1 MAFAAI
7 LDACV
12 LYPFSLRDTLLR
24 LAERELYDAHWSEA
38 ILAEMTRNLIAN
50 RVMPADSAHRIARLM
65 REAFDDAT
73 VPAEPIAQLEP
84 SMTNHPKDRHVLAA
98 AVVAHAGVI
107 VTSNVRDFPADTCR
121 PLGVEAVHPDDFL
134 QILYAKDRAQVLHA
148 VRQQAED
155 LTHPPASLDELLNM
169 LSKTVPVFAAMIRED
184 IKGRPDTCRT

>member
-38 ILAEMTRNLIAN
+38 ILDEMTRNLIAN
-50 RVMPADSAHRIARLM
+50 HVMPADSAHRIARLM
-65 REAFDDAT
+65 RDAFDDAT
-73 VPAEPIAQLEP
+73 VPAEPIARLEP

-98 AVVAHAGVI
+98 AVVAHAEVI
-107 VTSNVRDFPADTCR
+107 VTSNVRDFLAEACR

-134 QILYAKDRAQVLHA
+134 QILYAKDRTLVLDA
-148 VRQQAED
+148 LRQQAGD
-155 LTHPPASLDELLNM
+155 LTHPPIRPDELLDM
-169 LSKTVPVFAAMIRED
+169 LGKTVPVFAALIRNE
-184 IKGRPDTCRT
+184 ITGSC